1 MAAIS
6 IILKKSKTNTK
17 GESPILL
24 RLADSTNKRTT
35 FSTGFWA
42 SEKQFDTS
50 CGRFFQGRGYATFT
64 VQRKEDGGGTKE
76 YTNKEANDKLIEL
89 ETRARDIIQG
99 YNEQHVNWSFEQ
111 FRADFVNAP
120 KRESFLAFAEGIV
133 EADYRAKGAKSTADT
148 IKYTIKAL
156 KRFDPELER
165 KSFPEITTKYLERF
179 EAFCTKEGAVP
190 GTISIRMRVIK
201 RIYNIA
207 IRQKLVS
214 RDAYPFSSG
223 SDDGKFKIPATK
235 LTKTHQFL
243 TKESLEKLAAKQ
255 FDQPTKERD
264 KHLFLFSFYCDGIN
278 WKDMALLTDKN
289 LGWETMDDGTEGLF
303 LRYQRAKTHG
313 AFEIYVD
320 KPLQRELDWFK
331 ENTVLYKN
339 YLLPIITKD
348 LTDDAIHDY
357 LAQKRQRFNANLK
370 KIAIE
375 LEFPKSQLNVTSYH
389 ARHSL
394 AMYMFNEQK
403 SIEVISQTLGHQS
416 VKTTKHYLA
425 GFSSKK
431 LSDLKRI
438 DLSKPTKKKRATKK
452 KTEKP
457 AKPTKK
463 KETKKAPAQ

>member
-1 MAAIS
+1 MAKIS
-6 IILKKSKTNTK
+6 IILKKSKTNTR

-24 RLADSTNKRTT
+24 RLADNTNKRTT
-35 FSTGFWA
+35 FSTGFSA
-42 SEKQFDTS
+42 TEKQFDTS
-50 CGRFFQGRGYATFT
+50 CGRFFQGRGHSSFT
-64 VQRKEDGGGTKE
+64 VLRIEDGGGTKE
-76 YTNKEANDKLIEL
+76 YTNKEANDKLMEL
-89 ETRARDIIQG
+89 ETRAREIIQG
-99 YNEQHVNWSFEQ
+99 YNEQHINWSFEQ

-133 EADYRAKGAKSTADT
+133 EAEYRAKGAKSTADT

-156 KRFDPELER
+156 HRFDHELER
-165 KSFPEITTKYLERF
+165 KTFPEITTKYLERF

-207 IRQKLVS
+207 IRQGLVS
-214 RDAYPFSSG
+214 KDAYPFSSG
-223 SDDGKFKIPATK
+223 SDDGKYKVPATK

-243 TKESLEKLAAKQ
+243 TKESLEKLASTH
-255 FDQPTKERD
+255 FDRPTKERD

-289 LGWETMDDGTEGLF
+289 LSWETMEDGTEGQV

-320 KPLQRELDWFK
+320 EPLQRELNWFK

-348 LTDDAIHDY
+348 LADDAIHDY
-357 LAQKRQRFNANLK
+357 LAQKRQRFNASLK
-370 KIAIE
+370 EIAKE
-375 LEFPKSQLNVTSYH
+375 LEFPRSQLNVTSYH

-425 GFSSKK
+425 GFSSKR

-438 DLSKPTKKKRATKK
+438 DLSTPEEKPTE
-452 KTEKP
+452 EK
-457 AKPTKK
+457 
-463 KETKKAPAQ
+463 ESH